1 MICTDILVRFEA
13 NLGTLEAKRL
23 HYSTE
28 VCCILLANSC
38 LQKCLYLTYKLLVRH
53 AVSSYIYIYG
63 RV

>member
-38 LQKCLYLTYKLLVRH
+38 LQKCLYLTYKLLV
-53 AVSSYIYIYG
+53 
-63 RV
+63 